1 MKAIL
6 LILLL
11 ASSAG
16 AGVVTYERVTETIL
30 RESGGNPR
38 AVGKNLEVG
47 LGQLKPIAVRD
58 LREHFG
64 WDVTEKDRWCPR
76 LNRVMTEGFLVITE
90 KRLAKRLKRPP
101 TWKEV
106 EAAYIAGVDGFL
118 RTYRQGIVG
127 VAGRGAPRMGASSRG
142 T

>member
-11 ASSAG
+11 ASSAS
-16 AGVVTYERVTETIL
+16 AGVVTYERVTETIM

-38 AVGKNLEVG
+38 AVGLAGEVG
-47 LGQLKPIAVRD
+47 LGQIKPVAVRD
-58 LREHFG
+58 LREYFG
-64 WDVTEKDRWCPR
+64 WTVTEKDRWCPR
-76 LNRVMTEGFLVITE
+76 LNRVMTEGFLVLTE

-101 TWKEV
+101 TWREV
-106 EAAYIAGVDGFL
+106 EAAYINGVDGYLKSF
-118 RTYRQGIVG
+118 RQGLADVT
-127 VAGRGAPRMGASSRG
+127 GRVVPRMGPARG

>member
-38 AVGKNLEVG
+38 AVGLAGEVG
-47 LGQLKPIAVRD
+47 LGQLKGVAVTD
-58 LREHFG
+58 LRKHFG
-64 WDVTEKDRWCPR
+64 WTVTEKDRWCPR
-76 LNRVMTEGFLVITE
+76 LNRVMTEGFLVLTE

-106 EAAYIAGVDGFL
+106 ESAYVAGVDGYFKNFRHGL
-118 RTYRQGIVG
+118 ADVT
-127 VAGRGAPRMGASSRG
+127 GRVVPRMGPARG